1 MEVFKLGTTLAL
13 AGRFDGRS
21 TGMVREA
28 LYSHIDETSDAVVVV
43 DLSEVESLDSTAL
56 TLLGAA
62 SCYLERE
69 GRHLVLRGATP
80 AVRRVLAFTR
90 LRRLFQVEREAAPE
104 TNHQRLRCD
113 LFSTVPG
120 VEHFT

>member
-1 MEVFKLGTTLAL
+1 MEIFKLGTTLAL
-13 AGRFDGRS
+13 VGRFDGRS

-28 LYSHIDETSDAVVVV
+28 LYSFINDTSDDVVL

-56 TLLGAA
+56 KLLGAA
-62 SCYLERE
+62 SHHLERG

-90 LRRLFQVEREAAPE
+90 MRRLFQVERQPA
-104 TNHQRLRCD
+104 
-113 LFSTVPG
+113 SV
-120 VEHFT
+120 